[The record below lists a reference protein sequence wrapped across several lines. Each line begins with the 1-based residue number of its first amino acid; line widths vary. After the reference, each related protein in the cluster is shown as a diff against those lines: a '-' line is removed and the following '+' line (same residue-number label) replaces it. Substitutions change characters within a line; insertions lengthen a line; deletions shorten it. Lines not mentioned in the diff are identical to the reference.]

1 LLQQQLPDS
10 GVQEHSLVPSQGHLS
25 FTQFEQLHL
34 GFSHAMKPI

>member
-10 GVQEHSLVPSQGHLS
+10 GVQEQSFVPSQAHLS

-34 GFSHAMKPI
+34 ELSHAMKPI